1 MRLPLA
7 ATLIVGAAL
16 LWFASRRERSRV
28 PRWVPT
34 LAIAIASLGV
44 SVAVASQP
52 GLGWSISSICFSL
65 VAIAGVSPPGGVW
78 TLGDWPGG
86 RLGVGAWAGVECV
99 HAAAMAI
106 TATPVQQTARMS
118 VELRKERRR

>member
-7 ATLIVGAAL
+7 ATLIVGALL

-28 PRWVPT
+28 PQWVPT

-52 GLGWSISSICFSL
+52 GLGWSVSSICFSVIAIILIL
-65 VAIAGVSPPGGVW
+65 VVIRDM
-78 TLGDWPGG
+78 LK
-86 RLGVGAWAGVECV
+86 R
-99 HAAAMAI
+99 
-106 TATPVQQTARMS
+106 
-118 VELRKERRR
+118 

>member
-28 PRWVPT
+28 PPWVPT

-44 SVAVASQP
+44 SVAVASRP
-52 GLGWSISSICFSL
+52 GIGWSLSSICVSL
-65 VAIAGVSPPGGVW
+65 IAIILILTVIRDMLKREAAGGWRLPG
-78 TLGDWPGG
+78 TGDGG
-86 RLGVGAWAGVECV
+86 WA
-99 HAAAMAI
+99 
-106 TATPVQQTARMS
+106 TATTS
-118 VELRKERRR
+118 